1 MNRPKLNKEISPA
14 DFSDFYWLKE
24 ELVAFCKAQ
33 GIHSSGGK
41 IEITKRIRLFLETG
55 EINDTPDF
63 PKAKSVSKFDW
74 NHEVLTLETKIT
86 DNYKNSENVRKFL
99 SDRIGKHFRFNV
111 PFMKWTRQNCG
122 KTLRDAIAEWNRIY
136 ELKKD
141 KNTRTEIDPQFEYN
155 RYIRAFLSDNP
166 DMTVKDAIKYWK
178 LKRANRGSCEYLKS
192 DLELE

>member
-1 MNRPKLNKEISPA
+1 MSRPKLNKEISPV

-55 EINDTPDF
+55 EIANNPDC
-63 PKAKSVSKFDW
+63 PKAKSMSKFDW
-74 NHEVLTLETKIT
+74 NHEILTLETIIT

-99 SDRIGKHFRFNV
+99 SDRIGKHFHFNV
-111 PFMKWTRQNCG
+111 AFMKWTRKNCG
-122 KTLRDAIAEWNRIY
+122 KTLCEAIAEWNRIY

-141 KNTRTEIDPQFEYN
+141 KNIKTEIGPQFEYN
-155 RYIRAFLSDNP
+155 RYVRAFLDDNP
-166 DMTVKDAIKYWK
+166 NKTVKEAIKCWK
-178 LKRANRGSCEYLKS
+178 LKREIRGACEYSL
-192 DLELE
+192 